1 MHLYQKYAP
10 NSLKEFAGNPSVVEE
25 VRTWALL
32 FESGKI
38 QKPLLISGPPGI
50 GKTALAQV
58 LAKEMGWEL
67 LELNSSD
74 NRNKNNI
81 EKVIGG
87 AAGFS
92 GLFSRFKLILIDEAD
107 NFEGN
112 ADRGGIVTITR
123 IIEESK
129 QPMILTANDIWD
141 PKLASV
147 RGSCKMIDMRRIN
160 KSTIKNVLEKIAD
173 EEEIIISNE
182 DIEKIS
188 ENCDGDLRS
197 AIIDLQSRTT
207 EDLRNRDKVIFECM
221 KDLFNSKDFD
231 SALKSFENTTL
242 DHDMIKLWVEQNISL
257 EYNTNPKELAEAYNY
272 MSRADVFDG
281 RISKKQEWKLLKYSN
296 SIMLT
301 GVGLAREKKNFK
313 YVKHEFPSYL
323 RSMSLTAKK
332 RAVRKKVLKKI
343 CEKCHVSIS
352 DANLFIPLIQIMIKK
367 TNVGFFEFDEDEVSY
382 ISKV

>member
-32 FESGKI
+32 FENNKI
-38 QKPLLISGPPGI
+38 QKPLLISGPPGV
-50 GKTALAQV
+50 GKTALAIV
-58 LAKEMGWEL
+58 LAKEMGWEI

-74 NRNKNNI
+74 TRNKNNI
-81 EKVIGG
+81 EKIIGG
-87 AAGFS
+87 ASGFS

-107 NFEGN
+107 NFQGN

-129 QPMILTANDIWD
+129 QPMILTANDVWD
-141 PKLASV
+141 PKLATV
-147 RGSCKMIDMRRIN
+147 RNSCKIIDMKRIN
-160 KSTIKNVLEKIAD
+160 KNTIKNVLEKIAN
-173 EEEIIISNE
+173 EEEIIISDE
-182 DIEKIS
+182 DIIKIS

-197 AIIDLQSRTT
+197 AIIDLQSKTT

-231 SALKSFENTTL
+231 SALNSFQNTTL
-242 DHDMIKLWVEQNISL
+242 DHDMIKLWVEQNICL
-257 EYNTNPKELAEAYNY
+257 EYLKPEELAYAYNY
-272 MSRADVFDG
+272 MSRADIFDG
-281 RISKKQEWKLLKYSN
+281 RIMKRQEWKLLKYSN

-301 GVGLAREKKNFK
+301 GVGLARDGKNSK

-323 RSMSLTAKK
+323 RSMSLTARK
-332 RAVRKKVLKKI
+332 RATRKKVLKKI
-343 CEKCHVSIS
+343 SEKCHVSIN
-352 DANLFIPLIQIMIKK
+352 DANLFIPLIQTMIKK
-367 TNVGFFEFDEDEVSY
+367 TNVGFFDFEEDEVSY
-382 ISKV
+382 ISKI

>member
-32 FESGKI
+32 FENNKI
-38 QKPLLISGPPGI
+38 QKPLLISGPPGV
-50 GKTALAQV
+50 GKTALAIV
-58 LAKEMGWEL
+58 LAKEMGWEI

-74 NRNKNNI
+74 TRNKNNI
-81 EKVIGG
+81 EKIIGG
-87 AAGFS
+87 ASGFS

-107 NFEGN
+107 NFQGN

-129 QPMILTANDIWD
+129 QPMILTANDVWD
-141 PKLASV
+141 PKLATV
-147 RGSCKMIDMRRIN
+147 RNSCKIIDMKRIN
-160 KSTIKNVLEKIAD
+160 KNTIKNVLEKIAN
-173 EEEIIISNE
+173 EEEIIISDE
-182 DIEKIS
+182 DIIKIS

-197 AIIDLQSRTT
+197 AIIDLQSKTT

-231 SALKSFENTTL
+231 AALKSFENTTL
-242 DHDMIKLWVEQNISL
+242 DHDMIKLWVEQNICL
-257 EYNTNPKELAEAYNY
+257 EYLKPEELAYAYNY
-272 MSRADVFDG
+272 MSRADIFDG
-281 RISKKQEWKLLKYSN
+281 RIMKRQEWKLLKYSN

-301 GVGLAREKKNFK
+301 GVGLARDGKNSK

-323 RSMSLTAKK
+323 RSMSLTARK
-332 RAVRKKVLKKI
+332 RATRKKVLKKI
-343 CEKCHVSIS
+343 SEKCHVSIN
-352 DANLFIPLIQIMIKK
+352 DANLFIPLIQTMIKK
-367 TNVGFFEFDEDEVSY
+367 TNVGFFDFEEDEVSY
-382 ISKV
+382 ISKI

>member
-32 FESGKI
+32 FENNKI
-38 QKPLLISGPPGI
+38 QKPLLISGPPGV
-50 GKTALAQV
+50 GKTALAIV
-58 LAKEMGWEL
+58 LAKEMGWEI

-74 NRNKNNI
+74 TRNKNNI
-81 EKVIGG
+81 EKIIGG
-87 AAGFS
+87 ASGFS

-107 NFEGN
+107 NFQGN

-129 QPMILTANDIWD
+129 QPMILTANDVWD
-141 PKLASV
+141 PKLATV
-147 RGSCKMIDMRRIN
+147 RNSCKIIDMKRIN
-160 KSTIKNVLEKIAD
+160 KNTIKNVLEKIAN
-173 EEEIIISNE
+173 EEEIIISDE
-182 DIEKIS
+182 DIIKIS

-197 AIIDLQSRTT
+197 AIIDLQSKTT

-231 SALKSFENTTL
+231 SALNSFQNTTL
-242 DHDMIKLWVEQNISL
+242 DHDMIKLWVEQNICL
-257 EYNTNPKELAEAYNY
+257 EYSKPEELAYAYNY
-272 MSRADVFDG
+272 MSRADIFDG
-281 RISKKQEWKLLKYSN
+281 RIMKRQEWKLLKYSN

-301 GVGLAREKKNFK
+301 GVGLARDGKNSK

-323 RSMSLTAKK
+323 RSMSLTARK
-332 RAVRKKVLKKI
+332 RATRKKVLKKI
-343 CEKCHVSIS
+343 SEKCHVSIN
-352 DANLFIPLIQIMIKK
+352 DANLFIPLIQTMIKK
-367 TNVGFFEFDEDEVSY
+367 TNVGFFDFEEDEVSY
-382 ISKV
+382 ISKI

>member
-10 NSLKEFAGNPSVVEE
+10 NTLKEFAGNPSVVEE

-50 GKTALAQV
+50 GKTALAIV
-58 LAKEMGWEL
+58 LANEMGWDI

-74 NRNKNNI
+74 TRNKNNI
-81 EKVIGG
+81 EKIIGG
-87 AAGFS
+87 ASRFS

-107 NFEGN
+107 NFQGN
-112 ADRGGIVTITR
+112 ADRGGIITITR

-129 QPMILTANDIWD
+129 QPMILTANDVWD
-141 PKLASV
+141 PKLSSV
-147 RGSCKMIDMRRIN
+147 RAACKIVDMKRIN
-160 KSTIKNVLEKIAD
+160 KNTIKNVLEKIAEEELIIIED
-173 EEEIIISNE
+173 EEIV
-182 DIEKIS
+182 KIS

-197 AIIDLQSRTT
+197 AIIDLQSRIT

-221 KDLFNSKDFD
+221 KDLFNAKDFE
-231 SALKSFENTTL
+231 SSLNSFQNTTL
-242 DHDMIKLWVEQNISL
+242 DHDMIKLWIEQNIPIEL
-257 EYNTNPKELAEAYNY
+257 TEPKELAEAYNY

-281 RISKKQEWKLLKYSN
+281 RIKKREFWKLLKYSN

-301 GVGLAREKKNFK
+301 GVSLAKKNKKFK

-323 RSMSLTAKK
+323 RSMSLTARK
-332 RAVRKKVLKKI
+332 RATRKKVLKKI
-343 CEKCHVSIS
+343 SEKCHVSIS
-352 DANLFIPLIQIMIKK
+352 DANLYFPLIKLMMKN
-367 TNVGFFEFDEDEVSY
+367 TNIGFFDFDDDEVGY
-382 ISKV
+382 ITKL

>member
-32 FESGKI
+32 FENNKI
-38 QKPLLISGPPGI
+38 QKPLLISGPPGV
-50 GKTALAQV
+50 GKTALAIV
-58 LAKEMGWEL
+58 LAKEMGWEI

-74 NRNKNNI
+74 TRNKNNI
-81 EKVIGG
+81 EKIIGG
-87 AAGFS
+87 ASGFS

-107 NFEGN
+107 NFQGN

-129 QPMILTANDIWD
+129 QPMILTANDVWD
-141 PKLASV
+141 PKLATV
-147 RGSCKMIDMRRIN
+147 RNSCKIIDMKRIN
-160 KSTIKNVLEKIAD
+160 KNTIKNVLEKIAN
-173 EEEIIISNE
+173 EEEIIISDE
-182 DIEKIS
+182 DIIKIS

-197 AIIDLQSRTT
+197 AIIDLQSKTT

-231 SALKSFENTTL
+231 AALKSFENTTL
-242 DHDMIKLWVEQNISL
+242 DHDMIKLWVEQNICL
-257 EYNTNPKELAEAYNY
+257 EYLKPEELAYAYNY

-281 RISKKQEWKLLKYSN
+281 RILKRQEWKLLKYSN

-301 GVGLAREKKNFK
+301 GVGLARDGKNSK

-323 RSMSLTAKK
+323 RSMSLTARK
-332 RAVRKKVLKKI
+332 RATRKKVLKKI
-343 CEKCHVSIS
+343 SEKCHVSIN
-352 DANLFIPLIQIMIKK
+352 DANLFIPLIQTMIKK
-367 TNVGFFEFDEDEVSY
+367 TNVGFFDFEEDEVSY
-382 ISKV
+382 ISKI

>member
-58 LAKEMGWEL
+58 LAKEMSWEL

-74 NRNKNNI
+74 TRNKNNI

-123 IIEESK
+123 IIEDSK
-129 QPMILTANDIWD
+129 QPMILTANDVWS

-147 RGSCKMIDMRRIN
+147 RSSCKMIDMRRIN
-160 KSTIKNVLEKIAD
+160 KGTIKNVLEKIAN

-231 SALKSFENTTL
+231 SALNSFQNTTL

-257 EYNTNPKELAEAYNY
+257 EYSDPKELAEAYNY

-281 RISKKQEWKLLKYSN
+281 RIFKKQEWKLLKYSN

-301 GVGLAREKKNFK
+301 GVGLARSGKNSK

-343 CEKCHVSIS
+343 SEKCHVSIS
-352 DANLFIPLIQIMIKK
+352 DANLFIPLIQTMIKK
-367 TNVGFFEFDEDEVSY
+367 TNIGFFEFEEDEVNY
-382 ISKV
+382 ISKL

>member
-32 FESGKI
+32 FENNKI
-38 QKPLLISGPPGI
+38 QKPLLISGPPGV
-50 GKTALAQV
+50 GKTALAIV
-58 LAKEMGWEL
+58 LAKEMGWEI

-74 NRNKNNI
+74 TRNKNNI
-81 EKVIGG
+81 EKIIGG
-87 AAGFS
+87 ASGFS

-107 NFEGN
+107 NFQGN

-129 QPMILTANDIWD
+129 QPMILTANDVWD
-141 PKLASV
+141 PKLATV
-147 RGSCKMIDMRRIN
+147 RNSCKIIDMKRIN
-160 KSTIKNVLEKIAD
+160 KNTIKNVLEKIAN
-173 EEEIIISNE
+173 EEEIIISDE
-182 DIEKIS
+182 DIIKIS

-197 AIIDLQSRTT
+197 AIIDLQSKTT

-231 SALKSFENTTL
+231 SALNSFQNTTL
-242 DHDMIKLWVEQNISL
+242 DHDMIKLWVEQNICL
-257 EYNTNPKELAEAYNY
+257 EYLKPEELAYAYNY

-281 RISKKQEWKLLKYSN
+281 RILKRQEWKLLKYSN

-301 GVGLAREKKNFK
+301 GVGLARDGKNSK

-323 RSMSLTAKK
+323 RSMSLTARK
-332 RAVRKKVLKKI
+332 RATRKKVLKKI
-343 CEKCHVSIS
+343 SEKCHVSIN
-352 DANLFIPLIQIMIKK
+352 DANLFIPLIQTMIKK
-367 TNVGFFEFDEDEVSY
+367 TNVGFFDFEEDEVSY
-382 ISKV
+382 ISKI